1 MRLPDVGNSS
11 GVSETIGFIII
22 LGIVM
27 AGIGLVTLYGYPA
40 LLAAQHE
47 ANVKN
52 MQKNMIVLQS
62 DLKSLTSK
70 YIPYQETVL
79 QISGGTL
86 LIEKD
91 KSSGPVITIANDS
104 FVIASIVP
112 GQLRYI
118 SDDQSV
124 NIALENGAV
133 HTRYWSSPTGSTM
146 LAEPWWFY
154 DPASKTYVI
163 QLISLTGTDDMARTG
178 VGTVKMHLDD
188 SPTLPPYQISEGEII
203 TVTYKPNLPED
214 YRVAWRNYF
223 SHPELRMTAV
233 NDPGNITFSLTPE
246 AETLIIKQYNV
257 TISSI

>member
-1 MRLPDVGNSS
+1 MRSRESENSS

-86 LIEKD
+86 LIQKD
-91 KSSGPVITIANDS
+91 KSSGPVMTIKNES
-104 FVIASIVP
+104 SVIASIQP
-112 GQLRYI
+112 GELRYI
-118 SDDQSV
+118 SDDQTV

-133 HTRYWSSPTGSTM
+133 HTRYWSSPTGSVM

-154 DPASKTYVI
+154 DPASKTYVV
-163 QLISLTGTDDMARTG
+163 QLIILTGTEDMARTG
-178 VGTVKMHLDD
+178 VGTVKMHLED
-188 SPTLPPYQISEGEII
+188 SSPLPPYDMSNETI
-203 TVTYKPNLPED
+203 TVTYQPDLTED
-214 YRVAWRNYF
+214 YRVAWKNYF

-233 NDPGNITFSLTPE
+233 NDPGNITYSLTPE
-246 AETLIIKQYNV
+246 AETLVIKQYTV